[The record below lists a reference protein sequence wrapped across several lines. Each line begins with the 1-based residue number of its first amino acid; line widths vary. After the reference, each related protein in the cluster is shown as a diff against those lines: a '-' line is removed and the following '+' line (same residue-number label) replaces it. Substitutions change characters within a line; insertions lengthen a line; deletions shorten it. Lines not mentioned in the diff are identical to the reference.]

1 MAGNCMTK
9 ALPKLLATAI
19 GSMPHTDA
27 DAAVNLILSS
37 LKTAPHLP
45 QLSRRDP
52 REQMWIQYSEKLPG
66 FEVDLKNLKYYFN
79 TSDQSS
85 GAVEKFYEEYL
96 KIVEGSPS
104 EAFEI
109 SEDYGLGGHGSV

>member
-104 EAFEI
+104 EAFQVV
-109 SEDYGLGGHGSV
+109 Y